1 MFDCHTSVRSSVH
14 YRSKWRSARKCVLWC
29 LCSGE
34 RGGRLARLGR
44 LSSSCIISAS
54 NGCLL
59 VFFSPSTSFMVLA
72 VITAAHQVNA
82 IESNPRDHFTLCCVS
97 QHCCVILLTWITNTT
112 CFDLLVGNVSAGK
125 QKGRFV
131 YVATKA
137 ASCLLFT
144 LRKMSSACSNRG
156 CIKS

>member
-82 IESNPRDHFTLCCVS
+82 IESNPRDHFTLCCIS
-97 QHCCVILLTWITNTT
+97 QHYCAILLTWITNTT
-112 CFDLLVGNVSAGK
+112 CFDLLVGNMCQLENK
-125 QKGRFV
+125 KGDLFMLQQRQPLF
-131 YVATKA
+131 ALHTKKNEL
-137 ASCLLFT
+137 SL
-144 LRKMSSACSNRG
+144 
-156 CIKS
+156 